1 MNEKILVSTAN
12 GNIGSE
18 IAKRLKE
25 EKIPFKAADIK
36 DVKDKL
42 GDDVEFVFLDF
53 EDVNTYSDAFKEVNK
68 FFLNRPPQM
77 TEFENSIFPVIK
89 TAKKAGVEHIVFLSM
104 IGVNK
109 RIPHYKIE
117 QYLIK
122 SGIKYTF
129 LRASFFMQ
137 NLTTIHREVISKE
150 RDLLIPAG
158 KGKISFI
165 DIRDIAAVAVKVLT
179 ETSDI
184 YINKVINLTGS
195 EALDFYAISEIMT
208 KILGKNITYSNP
220 KSKIFIKKMI
230 SYGFPKDF
238 VKVMKWIYFIVR
250 IGKADM
256 LYPDTEKILGRKPI
270 KMKAFIKDYADCW
283 LE

>member
-1 MNEKILVSTAN
+1 MNEQILVSTAN
-12 GNIGSE
+12 GNVGSE
-18 IAKRLKE
+18 IAKLLKK

-36 DVKDKL
+36 DVKEKL
-42 GDDVEFVFLDF
+42 GDDVEFVLLDF
-53 EDVNTYSDAFKEVNK
+53 EDVNTYSDAFKNVNK
-68 FFLNRPPQM
+68 VFLNRPPQM
-77 TEFENSIFPVIK
+77 TKFENSIFPAIEA
-89 TAKKAGVEHIVFLSM
+89 AKKAGVEHIVFLSM

-137 NLTTIHREVISKE
+137 NLSTVHREVISKE
-150 RDLLIPAG
+150 KDLIIPAG

-184 YINKVINLTGS
+184 YINKIINLTGS
-195 EALDFYAISEIMT
+195 EALNFYAISEIMT
-208 KILGKNITYSNP
+208 NILGNNITYSNP
-220 KSKIFIKKMI
+220 KSKIFTKKMT

-238 VKVMKWIYFIVR
+238 VKVMKWI
-250 IGKADM
+250 
-256 LYPDTEKILGRKPI
+256 
-270 KMKAFIKDYADCW
+270 
-283 LE
+283 

>member
-1 MNEKILVSTAN
+1 MNNKILVSAAA

-18 IAKRLKE
+18 IAKLLK
-25 EKIPFKAADIK
+25 KNNIPFKAADIK
-36 DVKDKL
+36 NVKEIL
-42 GDDVEFVFLDF
+42 GDEIEYVYLDF
-53 EDVNTYSDAFKEVNK
+53 ENPDSYGLAFKDVNKM
-68 FFLNRPPQM
+68 FLNRPPEM
-77 TEFENSIFPVIK
+77 TEFENSIFPTIDA
-89 TAKKAGVEHIVFLSM
+89 AKKAGVEHIVFLSM

-122 SGIKYTF
+122 SGINYTF

-137 NLTTIHREVISKE
+137 NLSTVHREIIRNE
-150 RDLLIPAG
+150 NDLLIPAG

-165 DIRDIAAVAVKVLT
+165 DIRDIAAVAVKVLNNS
-179 ETSDI
+179 ES
-184 YINKVINLTGS
+184 YFNKIINLTGS
-195 EALDFYAISEIMT
+195 EALDFYIISEIMT
-208 KILGKNITYSNP
+208 NTLGREIIYSNP
-220 KSKIFIKKMI
+220 KAKVFMKKMI

-256 LYPDTEKILGRKPI
+256 IYPDTEEILGRKPI
-270 KMKAFIKDYADCW
+270 KMTQFIKDYADCW
-283 LE
+283 VK